1 MSRLENRVLFLQDA
15 VNALYIVHGLER
27 PVPAELPVPHVSWL
41 RRLIHARIV
50 GTIDDATYRPQR
62 WLADRLA
69 TRKQRERAWA
79 AGFALAFGGA
89 PGGMWLQRIPDFHEG
104 NAAAW
109 EAKAPHWYRT
119 GQERRLAAVPE
130 HVAGAQ

>member
-27 PVPAELPVPHVSWL
+27 PMPTELPAPHVSRL
-41 RRLIHARIV
+41 RRLIHARII

-79 AGFALAFGGA
+79 AGFALAFGA
-89 PGGMWLQRIPDFHEG
+89 RPGGMLLSRIPDYDAG
-104 NAAAW
+104 NAVAW
-109 EAKAPHWYRT
+109 DAREARWDPARDAP
-119 GQERRLAAVPE
+119 RLAAVPDRRE
-130 HVAGAQ
+130 VS